1 MTEEVQKEFLL
12 DKGAAAEFLKDIAE
26 SLEEDEEVAIEGGDW
41 KAYQEEVG
49 KVPMRVFADEN
60 GIEIGFKIESE

>member
-12 DKGAAAEFLKDIAE
+12 DKEAAAKFLRDIAE
-26 SLEEDEEVAIEGGDW
+26 SLEDDENVAIEGGDW
-41 KAYQEEVG
+41 KAYQEDVG
-49 KVPMRVFADEN
+49 DVPMRVFADKE